1 MKKLFLFLA
10 ASTLA
15 LTSCSS
21 DDDSSS
27 SIGGTITVTIDGQAK
42 TFNTVVVNEQVY
54 DAGTADEYT
63 DLTITGVI
71 GTSTSEIITFSV
83 EKGDVGADAI
93 YQFGY
98 TKDGMYYTSYYG
110 VLSANVTTNNS
121 SKKLIGNFS
130 GTLGSNSGTGEVTDA
145 ILTNGSFNI
154 QY

>member
-21 DDDSSS
+21 DDDGGS

-42 TFNTVVVNEQVY
+42 TFNTVVVNEEVY
-54 DAGTADEYT
+54 DDGYT
-63 DLTITGVI
+63 ELSVTGVI
-71 GTSTSEIITFSV
+71 GTSTSEIITLIM
-83 EKGDVGADAI
+83 EKGDLGSGAI
-93 YQFGY
+93 YSFNY
-98 TKDGMYYTSYYG
+98 TKDGVSYFDSG
-110 VLSANVTTNNS
+110 MSSNVTTNND

-130 GTLGSNSGTGEVTDA
+130 GTMSSFSGSGEPINVVF
-145 ILTNGSFNI
+145 TNGSFNV

>member
-21 DDDSSS
+21 DDDGGS

-42 TFNTVVVNEQVY
+42 TFNSVVVDEEVY

-63 DLTITGVI
+63 DLTVTGVI
-71 GTSTSEIITFSV
+71 GTSTNEIITFYL
-83 EKGDVGADAI
+83 EKGDLGSNAI
-93 YQFGY
+93 YYFYY
-98 TKDGMYYTSYYG
+98 TKNGVTYYSTGIS
-110 VLSANVTTNNS
+110 SNVTTNND

-130 GTLGSNSGTGEVTDA
+130 GTMSDVSGSGNNDA
-145 ILTNGSFNI
+145 VFTNGSFNI